1 MIGILVVGHG
11 EFAKGLISSVDIIV
25 GQQNYL
31 EGAEFKLGDSTEDLE
46 GNIQRKIKNMKEC
59 DGILFLT
66 DVVGGTP
73 FKTCV
78 LLSQE
83 IKNSKVLSAINLPR
97 LLEATMKRDTENIDE
112 LKEDLIEIGR
122 QGIKS
127 FELSGRKKREI

>member
-83 IKNSKVLSAINLPR
+83 IKNSKVLSGINLPL
-97 LLEATMKRDTENIDE
+97 LLEAIMKRDTENIDE
-112 LKEDLIEIGR
+112 LKENLIEIGR

-127 FELSGRKKREI
+127 FEL

>member
-73 FKTCV
+73 FRTCV

-83 IKNSKVLSAINLPR
+83 IKNSKVLSGITLPL
-97 LLEATMKRDTENIDE
+97 LLEAIMKRDTENIDE
-112 LKEDLIEIGR
+112 LKENLIEIGR

-127 FELSGRKKREI
+127 FEL